1 MEVSELSYLYQFL
14 GLILEG
20 IDWVIYHTLGF
31 HNIGLCI
38 ILFTFI
44 VYLIMFPL
52 NAKQQKSSRLMS
64 KINPEILAIQEK
76 YKDKKDNESMMK
88 QQAET
93 QEVYAKYGISPF
105 GGCLP
110 LIISMPII
118 FALYGVIRD
127 ITKYAPS
134 LKGATGF
141 LGLDLSK
148 TPNEFA
154 SVTKLAYLIPIL
166 AVVFQFLNS
175 QILQAKSKNDK
186 GKKNTQQDS
195 MQQSMKM
202 MNYFMPLMSGFF
214 ALSFQM
220 GIGLYWIAASIF
232 RIFQTIIINH
242 QVDKISLDDLIEK
255 NKEKA
260 AKKAKKRKQVN
271 EQMEMYAKQRTS
283 SIKTAASYQNK
294 GTSDNN
300 NSKKVSYNTS
310 TNYEKGSIGAYAHML
325 DGDREKDK

>member
-1 MEVSELSYLYQFL
+1 MSYLYQFL
-14 GLILEG
+14 GWILEG
-20 IDWVIYHTLGF
+20 IDWVVFHTFGI
-31 HNIGLCI
+31 HNVGICI

-52 NAKQQKSSRLMS
+52 NAKQQKSSRLMT

-76 YKDKKDNESMMK
+76 YKGKKDNESMMR
-88 QQAET
+88 QHAET
-93 QEVYAKYGISPF
+93 QEIYNKYGVSPF

-118 FALYGVIRD
+118 FALYGVIREV
-127 ITKYAPS
+127 TKYAPS
-134 LKGATGF
+134 LEGATGF
-141 LGLDLSK
+141 LGLDLSQ
-148 TPNEFA
+148 TPTQYA
-154 SVTKLAYLIPIL
+154 STTKWAYMIPVL

-175 QILQAKSKNDK
+175 QILQAKSKNEK
-186 GKKNTQQDS
+186 GKKNKNTQQDS

-214 ALSFQM
+214 ALSFSM

-232 RIFQTIIINH
+232 RIGQTIIINR
-242 QVDKISLDDLIEK
+242 QVDKISLDDLVEK

-260 AKKAKKRKQVN
+260 AKKSKKRKQMN

-283 SIKTAASYQNK
+283 SIKTAAGYQNK
-294 GTSDNN
+294 ETADKNDV
-300 NSKKVSYNTS
+300 KKPSYNTTN
-310 TNYEKGSIGAYAHML
+310 TNYEKGSIGSYAHML
-325 DGDREKDK
+325 DGDKEKDK

>member
-1 MEVSELSYLYQFL
+1 MSYLYQFL
-14 GLILEG
+14 GWILEG
-20 IDWVIYHTLGF
+20 IDWVVFHTLGI
-31 HNIGLCI
+31 HNVGICI

-52 NAKQQKSSRLMS
+52 NAKQQKSSRLMT

-76 YKDKKDNESMMK
+76 YKGKKDNESMMR

-93 QEVYAKYGISPF
+93 QEICNKYGVSPF

-118 FALYGVIRD
+118 FALYGVIREV
-127 ITKYAPS
+127 TKYAPS
-134 LKGATGF
+134 LEGATGF
-141 LGLDLSK
+141 LGLDLSQ
-148 TPNEFA
+148 TPTQYA
-154 SVTKLAYLIPIL
+154 STTKWAYMIPVL

-175 QILQAKSKNDK
+175 QILQAKSKNEK
-186 GKKNTQQDS
+186 GKKNKNTQQDS

-214 ALSFQM
+214 ALSFSM

-232 RIFQTIIINH
+232 RIGQTIIINR
-242 QVDKISLDDLIEK
+242 QVDKISLDDLVEK

-260 AKKAKKRKQVN
+260 AKKSKKRKQMN

-283 SIKTAASYQNK
+283 SIKTAAGYQNK
-294 GTSDNN
+294 ETADKNDV
-300 NSKKVSYNTS
+300 KKPSYNTTN
-310 TNYEKGSIGAYAHML
+310 TNYEKGSIGSYAHML
-325 DGDREKDK
+325 DGDKEKDK

>member
-1 MEVSELSYLYQFL
+1 MSYLYQFL
-14 GLILEG
+14 GWILEG
-20 IDWVIYHTLGF
+20 IDWVVFHTFGI
-31 HNIGLCI
+31 HNVGICI

-52 NAKQQKSSRLMS
+52 NAKQQKSSRLMT

-76 YKDKKDNESMMK
+76 YKGKKDNESMMR

-93 QEVYAKYGISPF
+93 QEIYNKYGASPF

-118 FALYGVIRD
+118 FALYGVIREV
-127 ITKYAPS
+127 TKYAPS
-134 LKGATGF
+134 LEGATGF
-141 LGLDLSK
+141 LGLDLSQ
-148 TPNEFA
+148 TPTQYA
-154 SVTKLAYLIPIL
+154 STTKWAYMIPVL

-175 QILQAKSKNDK
+175 QILQAKSKNEK
-186 GKKNTQQDS
+186 GKKNKNTQQDS

-214 ALSFQM
+214 ALSFSM

-232 RIFQTIIINH
+232 RIGQTIIINR
-242 QVDKISLDDLIEK
+242 QVDKISLDDLVEK

-260 AKKAKKRKQVN
+260 AKKSKKRKQMN

-283 SIKTAASYQNK
+283 SIKTAAGYQNK
-294 GTSDNN
+294 ETVDKNDV
-300 NSKKVSYNTS
+300 KKPSYNTTN
-310 TNYEKGSIGAYAHML
+310 TNYEKGSIGSYAHML
-325 DGDREKDK
+325 DGDKEKDK

>member
-1 MEVSELSYLYQFL
+1 MSYVYQFL
-14 GLILEG
+14 GWILEG
-20 IDWVIYHTLGF
+20 IDWVVFHTLGI
-31 HNIGLCI
+31 HNVGICI

-52 NAKQQKSSRLMS
+52 NAKQQKSARLMT

-76 YKDKKDNESMMK
+76 YKGKKDNESMMR

-93 QEVYAKYGISPF
+93 QEIYNKYGVSPF

-110 LIISMPII
+110 WIISMPII
-118 FALYGVIRD
+118 FALYGVIREV
-127 ITKYAPS
+127 TKYAPS
-134 LKGATGF
+134 LEGATGF

-148 TPNEFA
+148 TPTEYA
-154 SVTKLAYLIPIL
+154 STTKWAYLIPVL

-175 QILQAKSKNDK
+175 QILQAKNKNDK

-214 ALSFQM
+214 ALSFSM

-232 RIFQTIIINH
+232 RIGQTLIINH
-242 QVDKISLDDLIEK
+242 QVDKISLDELIEK
-255 NKEKA
+255 NKDKA
-260 AKKAKKRKQVN
+260 AKKANKRKKMN

-283 SIKTAASYQNK
+283 SIKTAANYQNK
-294 GTSDNN
+294 AATDEKDV
-300 NSKKVSYNTS
+300 KKPSYTTN
-310 TNYEKGSIGAYAHML
+310 TNYEKGSIGSYAHML

>member
-1 MEVSELSYLYQFL
+1 MSYLYQFL
-14 GLILEG
+14 GWILEG
-20 IDWVIYHTLGF
+20 IDWVVFHTLGI
-31 HNIGLCI
+31 HNVGICI

-52 NAKQQKSSRLMS
+52 NAKQQKSSRLMT

-76 YKDKKDNESMMK
+76 YKGKKDNESMMR

-93 QEVYAKYGISPF
+93 QEIYNKYGVSPF

-118 FALYGVIRD
+118 FALYGVIREV
-127 ITKYAPS
+127 TKYAPS
-134 LKGATGF
+134 LEGATGF
-141 LGLDLSK
+141 LGLDLSQ
-148 TPNEFA
+148 TPTQYA
-154 SVTKLAYLIPIL
+154 STTKWAYLIPVL

-175 QILQAKSKNDK
+175 QILQAKSKNEK
-186 GKKNTQQDS
+186 GKKNKNIQQDS

-214 ALSFQM
+214 ALSFSM

-232 RIFQTIIINH
+232 RIGQTIIINR
-242 QVDKISLDDLIEK
+242 QVDKISLDDLVEK

-260 AKKAKKRKQVN
+260 AKKSKKRKQMN

-283 SIKTAASYQNK
+283 SIKTAAGYQNK
-294 GTSDNN
+294 ETVDKNDV
-300 NSKKVSYNTS
+300 KKPSYNTTN
-310 TNYEKGSIGAYAHML
+310 TNYEKGSIGSYAHML
-325 DGDREKDK
+325 DGDKEKDK

>member
-1 MEVSELSYLYQFL
+1 MSYLYQFL
-14 GLILEG
+14 GWILEG
-20 IDWVIYHTLGF
+20 IDWVVFHTLGI
-31 HNIGLCI
+31 HNVGICI

-52 NAKQQKSSRLMS
+52 NAKQQKSSRLMT

-76 YKDKKDNESMMK
+76 YKGKKDNESMMR

-93 QEVYAKYGISPF
+93 QEIYNKYGVSPF

-118 FALYGVIRD
+118 FALYGVIREV
-127 ITKYAPS
+127 TKYAPS
-134 LKGATGF
+134 LEGATGF
-141 LGLDLSK
+141 LGLDLSQ
-148 TPNEFA
+148 TPTQYA
-154 SVTKLAYLIPIL
+154 STTKWAYLIPVL

-175 QILQAKSKNDK
+175 QILQAKSKNEK
-186 GKKNTQQDS
+186 GKKNKNTQQDS

-214 ALSFQM
+214 ALSFSM

-232 RIFQTIIINH
+232 RIGQTIIINR
-242 QVDKISLDDLIEK
+242 QVDKISLDDLVEK

-260 AKKAKKRKQVN
+260 AKKSKKRKQMN

-283 SIKTAASYQNK
+283 SIKTAAGYQNK
-294 GTSDNN
+294 ETADKNDV
-300 NSKKVSYNTS
+300 KKPSYNTTN
-310 TNYEKGSIGAYAHML
+310 TNYEKGSIGSYAHML
-325 DGDREKDK
+325 DGDKEKDK

>member
-1 MEVSELSYLYQFL
+1 MSYLYQFL
-14 GLILEG
+14 GWILEG
-20 IDWVIYHTLGF
+20 IDWVVFHTFGI
-31 HNIGLCI
+31 HNVGICI

-52 NAKQQKSSRLMS
+52 NAKQQKSSRLMT

-76 YKDKKDNESMMK
+76 YKGKKDNESMMR

-93 QEVYAKYGISPF
+93 QEIYNKYGVSPF

-118 FALYGVIRD
+118 FALYGVIREV
-127 ITKYAPS
+127 TKYAPS
-134 LKGATGF
+134 LEGATGF
-141 LGLDLSK
+141 LGLDLSQ
-148 TPNEFA
+148 TPTQYA
-154 SVTKLAYLIPIL
+154 STTKWAYMIPVL

-175 QILQAKSKNDK
+175 QILQAKSKNEK
-186 GKKNTQQDS
+186 GKKNKNTQQDS

-214 ALSFQM
+214 ALSFSM

-232 RIFQTIIINH
+232 RIGQTIIINR
-242 QVDKISLDDLIEK
+242 QVDKISLDDLVEK

-260 AKKAKKRKQVN
+260 AKKSKKRKQMN

-283 SIKTAASYQNK
+283 SIKTAAGYQNK
-294 GTSDNN
+294 ETVDKNDV
-300 NSKKVSYNTS
+300 KKPSYNTTN
-310 TNYEKGSIGAYAHML
+310 TNYEKGSIGSYAHML
-325 DGDREKDK
+325 DGDKEKDK

>member
-1 MEVSELSYLYQFL
+1 MSYLYQFL
-14 GLILEG
+14 GWILEG
-20 IDWVIYHTLGF
+20 IDWVVFHTLGI
-31 HNIGLCI
+31 HNVGICI

-52 NAKQQKSSRLMS
+52 NAKQQKSSRLMT

-76 YKDKKDNESMMK
+76 YKGKKDNESMMR

-93 QEVYAKYGISPF
+93 QEIYNKYGVSPF

-118 FALYGVIRD
+118 FALYGVIREV
-127 ITKYAPS
+127 TKYAPS
-134 LKGATGF
+134 LEGATGF
-141 LGLDLSK
+141 LGLDLSQ
-148 TPNEFA
+148 TPTQYA
-154 SVTKLAYLIPIL
+154 STTKWSYLIPVL

-175 QILQAKSKNDK
+175 QILQAKSKNEK
-186 GKKNTQQDS
+186 GKKNKNTQQDS

-214 ALSFQM
+214 ALSFSM

-232 RIFQTIIINH
+232 RIGQTIIINR
-242 QVDKISLDDLIEK
+242 QVDKISLDDLVEK

-260 AKKAKKRKQVN
+260 AKKSKKRKQMN

-283 SIKTAASYQNK
+283 SIKTAAGYQNK
-294 GTSDNN
+294 ETADKNDV
-300 NSKKVSYNTS
+300 KKPSYNTTN

-325 DGDREKDK
+325 DGDKEKDK

>member
-1 MEVSELSYLYQFL
+1 MSYLYQFL
-14 GLILEG
+14 GWILEG
-20 IDWVIYHTLGF
+20 IDWVVFHTFGI
-31 HNIGLCI
+31 HNVGICI

-52 NAKQQKSSRLMS
+52 NAKQQKSSRLMT

-76 YKDKKDNESMMK
+76 YKGKKDNESMMR

-93 QEVYAKYGISPF
+93 QEIYNKYGVSPF

-118 FALYGVIRD
+118 FALYGVIREV
-127 ITKYAPS
+127 TKYAPS
-134 LKGATGF
+134 LEGATGF
-141 LGLDLSK
+141 LGLDLSQ
-148 TPNEFA
+148 TPTQYA
-154 SVTKLAYLIPIL
+154 STTKWAYMIPVL

-175 QILQAKSKNDK
+175 QILQAKSKNEK
-186 GKKNTQQDS
+186 GKKNKNTQQDS

-214 ALSFQM
+214 ALSFSM

-232 RIFQTIIINH
+232 RIGQTIIINR
-242 QVDKISLDDLIEK
+242 QVDKISLDDLVEK

-260 AKKAKKRKQVN
+260 AKKSKKRKQMN

-283 SIKTAASYQNK
+283 SIKTAAGYQNK
-294 GTSDNN
+294 ETADKNDV
-300 NSKKVSYNTS
+300 KKPSYNTTN
-310 TNYEKGSIGAYAHML
+310 TNYEKGSIGSYAHML
-325 DGDREKDK
+325 DGYKEKDK

>member
-1 MEVSELSYLYQFL
+1 MSYLYQFL
-14 GLILEG
+14 GWILEG
-20 IDWVIYHTLGF
+20 IDWVVFHTLGI
-31 HNIGLCI
+31 HNVGICI

-52 NAKQQKSSRLMS
+52 NAKQQKSSRLTT

-76 YKDKKDNESMMK
+76 YKGKKDNESMMR

-93 QEVYAKYGISPF
+93 QEIYNKYGVSPF

-118 FALYGVIRD
+118 FALYGVIREV
-127 ITKYAPS
+127 TKYAPS
-134 LKGATGF
+134 LEGATGF
-141 LGLDLSK
+141 LGLDLSQ
-148 TPNEFA
+148 TPTQYA
-154 SVTKLAYLIPIL
+154 STTKWAYMIPVL

-175 QILQAKSKNDK
+175 QILQAKSKNEK
-186 GKKNTQQDS
+186 GKKNKNTQQDS

-214 ALSFQM
+214 ALSFSM

-232 RIFQTIIINH
+232 RIGQTIIINR
-242 QVDKISLDDLIEK
+242 QVDKISLDDLVEK

-260 AKKAKKRKQVN
+260 AKKSKKRKQMN

-283 SIKTAASYQNK
+283 SIKTAAGYQNK
-294 GTSDNN
+294 ETVDKNDV
-300 NSKKVSYNTS
+300 KKPSYNTTN
-310 TNYEKGSIGAYAHML
+310 TNYEKGSIGSYAHML
-325 DGDREKDK
+325 DGDKEKDK

>member
-1 MEVSELSYLYQFL
+1 MSYLYQFL
-14 GLILEG
+14 GWILEG
-20 IDWVIYHTLGF
+20 IDWVVFHTLGI
-31 HNIGLCI
+31 HNVGICI

-52 NAKQQKSSRLMS
+52 NAKQQKSSRLMT

-76 YKDKKDNESMMK
+76 YKGKKDNESMMR

-93 QEVYAKYGISPF
+93 QEIYNKYGVSPF

-118 FALYGVIRD
+118 FALYGVIREV
-127 ITKYAPS
+127 TKYAPS
-134 LKGATGF
+134 LEGATGF
-141 LGLDLSK
+141 LGLDLSQ
-148 TPNEFA
+148 TPTQYA
-154 SVTKLAYLIPIL
+154 STTKWAYMIPVL

-175 QILQAKSKNDK
+175 QILQAKSKNEK
-186 GKKNTQQDS
+186 GKKNKNTQQDS

-214 ALSFQM
+214 ALSFSM

-232 RIFQTIIINH
+232 RIGQTIIINR
-242 QVDKISLDDLIEK
+242 QVDKISLDDLVEK

-260 AKKAKKRKQVN
+260 AKKSKKRKQMN

-283 SIKTAASYQNK
+283 SIKTAAGYQNK
-294 GTSDNN
+294 ETADKNDV
-300 NSKKVSYNTS
+300 KKPSYNTTN

-325 DGDREKDK
+325 DGDKEKDK

>member
-1 MEVSELSYLYQFL
+1 MSYLYQFL
-14 GLILEG
+14 GWILEG
-20 IDWVIYHTLGF
+20 IDWVVFHTLGI
-31 HNIGLCI
+31 HNVGICI

-52 NAKQQKSSRLMS
+52 NAKQQKSSRLMT

-76 YKDKKDNESMMK
+76 YKGKKDNESMMR

-93 QEVYAKYGISPF
+93 QEIYNKYGVSPF

-118 FALYGVIRD
+118 FALYGVIREV
-127 ITKYAPS
+127 TKYAPS
-134 LKGATGF
+134 LEGATGF
-141 LGLDLSK
+141 LGLDLSQ
-148 TPNEFA
+148 TPTQYA
-154 SVTKLAYLIPIL
+154 STTKWAYLIPVL

-175 QILQAKSKNDK
+175 QILQAKSKNEK
-186 GKKNTQQDS
+186 GKKNKNTQQDS

-214 ALSFQM
+214 ALSFSM

-232 RIFQTIIINH
+232 RIGQTIIINR
-242 QVDKISLDDLIEK
+242 QVDKISLDDLVEK

-260 AKKAKKRKQVN
+260 AKKSKKRKQMN

-283 SIKTAASYQNK
+283 SIKTAAGYQNK
-294 GTSDNN
+294 ETVDKNDV
-300 NSKKVSYNTS
+300 KKPSYNTIN
-310 TNYEKGSIGAYAHML
+310 TNYEKGSIGSYAHML
-325 DGDREKDK
+325 DGDKEKDK

>member
-1 MEVSELSYLYQFL
+1 MSYVYQFL
-14 GLILEG
+14 GWILEG
-20 IDWVIYHTLGF
+20 IDWVVFHTLGI
-31 HNIGLCI
+31 HNVGICI

-52 NAKQQKSSRLMS
+52 NAKQQKSARLMS

-76 YKDKKDNESMMK
+76 YKGKKDNESMMR

-93 QEVYAKYGISPF
+93 QEIYNKYGVSPF

-118 FALYGVIRD
+118 FALYGVIREV
-127 ITKYAPS
+127 TKYAPS
-134 LKGATGF
+134 LEGATGF
-141 LGLDLSK
+141 LGLDLSQ
-148 TPNEFA
+148 TPTQYA
-154 SVTKLAYLIPIL
+154 STTKWAYMIPVL

-175 QILQAKSKNDK
+175 QILQAKSKNEK
-186 GKKNTQQDS
+186 GKKNKNTQQDS

-214 ALSFQM
+214 ALSFSM

-232 RIFQTIIINH
+232 RIGQTIIINR
-242 QVDKISLDDLIEK
+242 QVDKISLDDLVEK

-260 AKKAKKRKQVN
+260 AKKSKKRKQMN

-283 SIKTAASYQNK
+283 SIKTAAGYQNK
-294 GTSDNN
+294 ETADKNDV
-300 NSKKVSYNTS
+300 KKPSYNTTN
-310 TNYEKGSIGAYAHML
+310 TNYEKGSIGSYAHML
-325 DGDREKDK
+325 DGDKEKDK

>member
-1 MEVSELSYLYQFL
+1 MSYLYQFL
-14 GLILEG
+14 GWILEG
-20 IDWVIYHTLGF
+20 IDWVVFHTLGI
-31 HNIGLCI
+31 HNVGICI

-52 NAKQQKSSRLMS
+52 NAKQQKSSRLMT

-76 YKDKKDNESMMK
+76 YKGKKDNESMMR
-88 QQAET
+88 QQAER
-93 QEVYAKYGISPF
+93 QEIYNKYGVSPF

-118 FALYGVIRD
+118 FALYGVIREV
-127 ITKYAPS
+127 TKYAPS
-134 LKGATGF
+134 LEGATGF
-141 LGLDLSK
+141 LGLDLSQ
-148 TPNEFA
+148 TPTQYA
-154 SVTKLAYLIPIL
+154 STTKWAYMIPVL

-175 QILQAKSKNDK
+175 QILQAKSKNEK
-186 GKKNTQQDS
+186 GKKNKNTQQDS

-214 ALSFQM
+214 ALSFSM

-232 RIFQTIIINH
+232 RIGQTIIINR
-242 QVDKISLDDLIEK
+242 QVDKISLDDLVEK

-260 AKKAKKRKQVN
+260 AKKSKKRKQMN

-283 SIKTAASYQNK
+283 SIKTAAGYQNK
-294 GTSDNN
+294 ETVDKNDV
-300 NSKKVSYNTS
+300 KKPSYNTTN
-310 TNYEKGSIGAYAHML
+310 TNYEKGSIGSYAHML
-325 DGDREKDK
+325 DGDKEKDK

>member
-1 MEVSELSYLYQFL
+1 MSYLYQFL
-14 GLILEG
+14 GWILEG
-20 IDWVIYHTLGF
+20 IDWVVFHTLGI
-31 HNIGLCI
+31 HNVGICI

-52 NAKQQKSSRLMS
+52 NAKQQKSSRLMT

-76 YKDKKDNESMMK
+76 YKGKKDNESMMR

-93 QEVYAKYGISPF
+93 QEIYNKYGVSPF

-118 FALYGVIRD
+118 FALYGVIKEV
-127 ITKYAPS
+127 TVYAPS
-134 LKGATGF
+134 LEGATGF
-141 LGLDLSK
+141 LGLDLSQ
-148 TPNEFA
+148 TPTQYA
-154 SVTKLAYLIPIL
+154 STTKWAYLIPVL

-175 QILQAKSKNDK
+175 QILQAKSKNEK
-186 GKKNTQQDS
+186 GKKNKNTQQDS

-214 ALSFQM
+214 ALSFSM

-232 RIFQTIIINH
+232 RIGQTIIINR
-242 QVDKISLDDLIEK
+242 QVDKISLDDLVEK

-260 AKKAKKRKQVN
+260 AKKSKKRKQMN

-283 SIKTAASYQNK
+283 SIKTAAGYQNK
-294 GTSDNN
+294 ETADKNDV
-300 NSKKVSYNTS
+300 KKPSYNTTN

-325 DGDREKDK
+325 DGDKEKDK

>member
-1 MEVSELSYLYQFL
+1 MSYLYQFL
-14 GLILEG
+14 GWILEG
-20 IDWVIYHTLGF
+20 IDWVVFHTFGI
-31 HNIGLCI
+31 HNVGICI

-44 VYLIMFPL
+44 VYFIMFPL
-52 NAKQQKSSRLMS
+52 NAKQQKSSRLMT

-76 YKDKKDNESMMK
+76 YKGKKDNESMMR

-93 QEVYAKYGISPF
+93 QEIYNKYGVSPF

-118 FALYGVIRD
+118 FALYGVIREV
-127 ITKYAPS
+127 TKYAPS
-134 LKGATGF
+134 LEGATGF
-141 LGLDLSK
+141 LGLDLSQ
-148 TPNEFA
+148 TPTQYA
-154 SVTKLAYLIPIL
+154 STTKWAYMIPVL

-175 QILQAKSKNDK
+175 QILQAKSKNEK
-186 GKKNTQQDS
+186 GKKNKNTQQDS

-214 ALSFQM
+214 ALSFSM

-232 RIFQTIIINH
+232 RIGQTIIINR
-242 QVDKISLDDLIEK
+242 QVDKISLDDLVEK

-260 AKKAKKRKQVN
+260 AKKSKKRKQMN

-283 SIKTAASYQNK
+283 SIKTAAGYQNK
-294 GTSDNN
+294 ETVDKNDV
-300 NSKKVSYNTS
+300 KKPSYNTTN
-310 TNYEKGSIGAYAHML
+310 TNYEKGSIGSYAHML
-325 DGDREKDK
+325 DGDKEKDK

>member
-1 MEVSELSYLYQFL
+1 MSYLYQFL
-14 GLILEG
+14 GWILEG
-20 IDWVIYHTLGF
+20 IDWVVFHTLGI
-31 HNIGLCI
+31 HNVGICI

-52 NAKQQKSSRLMS
+52 NAKQQKSSRLMT

-76 YKDKKDNESMMK
+76 YKGKKDNESMMR

-93 QEVYAKYGISPF
+93 QEIYNKYGASPF

-118 FALYGVIRD
+118 FALYGVIREV
-127 ITKYAPS
+127 TKYAPS
-134 LKGATGF
+134 LEGATGF
-141 LGLDLSK
+141 LGLDLSQ
-148 TPNEFA
+148 TPTQYA
-154 SVTKLAYLIPIL
+154 STTKWAYMIPVL

-175 QILQAKSKNDK
+175 QILQAKSKNEK
-186 GKKNTQQDS
+186 GKKNKNTQQDS

-214 ALSFQM
+214 ALSFSM

-232 RIFQTIIINH
+232 RIGQTIIINR
-242 QVDKISLDDLIEK
+242 QVDKISLDDLVEK

-260 AKKAKKRKQVN
+260 AKKSKKRKQMN

-283 SIKTAASYQNK
+283 SIKTAAGYQNK
-294 GTSDNN
+294 ETADKNDV
-300 NSKKVSYNTS
+300 KKPSYNTTN
-310 TNYEKGSIGAYAHML
+310 TNYEKGSIGSYAHML
-325 DGDREKDK
+325 DGDKEKDK